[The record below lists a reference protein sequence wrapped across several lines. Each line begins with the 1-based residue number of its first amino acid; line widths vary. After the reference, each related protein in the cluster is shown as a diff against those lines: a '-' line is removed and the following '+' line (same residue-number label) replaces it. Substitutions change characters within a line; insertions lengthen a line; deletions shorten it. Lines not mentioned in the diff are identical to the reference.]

1 MNKYHERN
9 IRAYNQKAAAYD
21 NTLDGKL
28 TKRFKD
34 LLVDVILANDSA
46 VQPAFDTNMADAVDA
61 TIRVETCSVSVL
73 DVGCGNGTFLAKLS
87 EQKNV
92 RGFGVDL
99 SPQMIANAKSLHPS
113 FVFAV
118 SGCEAIPFD
127 DNSMDIITVC
137 AAYHHF
143 PDVDKFASEAKRL
156 LRAGGHIY
164 IADIGLPALIKPF
177 VNLLMPLSKGGD
189 VRVYSHKE
197 ISSTFSSAGFRF
209 VTVVKKGHIQVVV
222 LAKT

>member
-1 MNKYHERN
+1 MNKYHEKN
-9 IRAYNQKAAAYD
+9 LGEYNKKADIYD
-21 NTLDGKL
+21 STLDGKF
-28 TKRFKD
+28 TEKFKD
-34 LLVDVILANDSA
+34 LLVDAIL
-46 VQPAFDTNMADAVDA
+46 TNDAV
-61 TIRVETCSVSVL
+61 IKPLPSVL
-73 DVGCGNGTFLAKLS
+73 DVGCGNGTFLSKLS
-87 EQKNV
+87 KRKNIS
-92 RGFGVDL
+92 GFGVDL
-99 SPQMIANAKSLHPS
+99 SPQMIANAKTLYPS

-164 IADIGLPALIKPF
+164 IADICLPAPIRFF
-177 VNLLMPLSKGGD
+177 VNLIMPLSKGGD
-189 VRVYSHKE
+189 VKVHSHKE

-209 VTVVKKGHIQVVV
+209 VNVVKKGHIQVVI
-222 LAKT
+222 LAKV

>member
-1 MNKYHERN
+1 MNKYHEKN
-9 IRAYNQKAAAYD
+9 IRAYNQKADVYD

-28 TKRFKD
+28 TGKFKD
-34 LLVDVILANDSA
+34 LLVDVILTND
-46 VQPAFDTNMADAVDA
+46 VGITMP
-61 TIRVETCSVSVL
+61 EGTCSVSVL
-73 DVGCGNGTFLAKLS
+73 DVGCGNGAFLSRLS
-87 EQKNV
+87 KRKNIN
-92 RGFGVDL
+92 GFGVDL
-99 SPQMIANAKSLHPS
+99 SPQMIANAKALHPS

-164 IADIGLPALIKPF
+164 IADIYLPAPIRFF
-177 VNLLMPLSKGGD
+177 VNLIMPLSKGGD
-189 VRVYSHKE
+189 VKVHSHKE

-209 VTVVKKGHIQVVV
+209 VNVVKNGHIQVVI
-222 LAKT
+222 LAKV